1 MALFPRQRGKQGI
14 RGYIDRNFF
23 SLVSQDPISIT
34 VQTPTLPEYKL
45 TGETIT
51 IDDLPL
57 TTLVSTLKNRIADKV
72 GMPYSKQKLS
82 VSSTGTVMNNS
93 KSLAFYNFQQ
103 GSSIILGL
111 KDKGKK

>member
-1 MALFPRQRGKQGI
+1 L
-14 RGYIDRNFF
+14 
-23 SLVSQDPISIT
+23 T

-45 TGETIT
+45 TGETIR
-51 IDDLPL
+51 IEDLPL

-72 GMPYSKQKLS
+72 GMPYGKQKLS

-93 KSLAFYNFQQ
+93 KSLAFYNFEQ
-103 GSSIILGL
+103 GSVVVLGL